1 MVQAGIPAPVKK
13 GFLASI
19 GDFFTKDI
27 PDGLAVVKT
36 DVVHA
41 LGVAGSAV
49 AGGVG
54 TFITVNEIQPIKA
67 YLEAGNA
74 LNVPGIVTVA
84 VVGLL
89 SGLVTIASKSPNNVV
104 KTIATQITPAEIQTI
119 AAKAGADA
127 GKLAASVQAA
137 PTVPAVCPTC
147 NQTVPPVK
155 P

>member
-1 MVQAGIPAPVKK
+1 MVQAGVPAPVKK
-13 GFLASI
+13 GFFASI
-19 GDFFTKDI
+19 LDFVTKDI

-36 DVVHA
+36 DVVHV
-41 LGVAGSAV
+41 LGVAGTTV
-49 AGGVG
+49 GGAVG
-54 TFITVNEIQPIKA
+54 TFITVNEITPIKN

-104 KTIATQITPAEIQTI
+104 KTFASQVTPAEIQTI

-137 PTVPAVCPTC
+137 PAVPPVCPTC
-147 NQTVPPVK
+147 NQVVPVK